1 MRVAIYHNNN
11 DVRLD
16 ERPRPPAGPGE
27 ISMRVEASGICG
39 SDVMEWY
46 RVPSAPLV
54 LGHEIAGQVVEIGE
68 GVTTFKPGDRV
79 MATHHVPCNTCRYCL
94 RGHHSACGTL
104 RTTHFDPGGFAEY
117 VRLSP
122 IHVDRGTYLLP
133 ESMSYEEGSFL
144 EPLACVVRA
153 QRLAGL
159 TPGTSVA
166 VLGSGISGILQIQAA
181 RACGAGRI
189 VATDVSGW
197 RVDFASRFGADAA
210 IAAGPDVPDKIREV
224 NDGRLAEL
232 VLVCT
237 AALPAIAQAFRSVDR
252 GGTIL
257 FFAPTSPGVTYP
269 VPLHDIWKDGIR
281 IVHSYAGAPADI
293 VAARDLIASKRV
305 DVASMIT
312 HRLPLEE
319 TGRGFKMVVEAGE
332 SLKVVIEP
340 QR

>member
-1 MRVAIYHNNN
+1 MRVALYRNNN
-11 DVRLD
+11 DVRIE
-16 ERPRPPAGPGE
+16 ERPRPVAGPGE
-27 ISMRVEASGICG
+27 ISMRIEASGVCG

-46 RVPSAPLV
+46 RVPTAPVV
-54 LGHEIAGQVVEIGE
+54 LGHEVAGQVVEVGE
-68 GVTTFKPGDRV
+68 GVSSFKPGDRV

-94 RGHHSACGTL
+94 RGHQNVCGTL
-104 RTTHFDPGGFAEY
+104 RTTHFDPGGFSEY

-122 IHVDRGTYLLP
+122 LHVDRGTYLLP
-133 ESMSYEEGSFL
+133 DAMSYEEGSFL

-153 QRLAGL
+153 QRLARL

-166 VLGSGISGILQIQAA
+166 VLGSGISGILHIQAA
-181 RACGAGRI
+181 RAVGAGRI

-197 RVDFASRFGADAA
+197 RLEFASRFGADAA
-210 IAAGPDVPDKIREV
+210 LLAGPEVPDQIREV

-237 AALPAIAQAFRSVDR
+237 ASLPAIAQAFRSVDR

-269 VPLHDIWKDGIR
+269 VPLHDVWKDGIT
-281 IVHSYAGAPADI
+281 IVHSYAGAPADL
-293 VAARDLIASKRV
+293 VAARDLVAGKRV

-319 TGRGFKMVVEAGE
+319 TVRGFKMVADAAE